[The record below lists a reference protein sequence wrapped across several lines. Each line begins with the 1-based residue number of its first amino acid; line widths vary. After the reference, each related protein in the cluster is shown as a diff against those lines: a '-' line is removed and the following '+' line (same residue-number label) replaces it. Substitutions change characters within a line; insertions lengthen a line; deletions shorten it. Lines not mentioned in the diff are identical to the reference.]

1 MTARSGKQR
10 RLEEPPDREDVP
22 LPRPSSS
29 KRPATRK
36 STDIW
41 LIGHPSATIAGAKL
55 PDCRQ
60 VMKYVM
66 YLRNDPEN
74 IQKKVKNEDIAYEV
88 VDNVIVFWNM
98 ARIKTKYRHND
109 GTPRSF
115 PSVYSGAP
123 ERRTASRSYFSPRE
137 SHNYSFPSQC
147 RGPKRGGFCLTVSI
161 IFSAICCRMHI
172 LLLRVVDLEIS
183 KSSRF
188 PPEAFKTA
196 DTIIVA

>member
-1 MTARSGKQR
+1 MTTRSGKQR

-41 LIGHPSATIAGAKL
+41 LIGQPSATIAGAKL

-98 ARIKTKYRHND
+98 ARIKTKYRHNCMND
-109 GTPRSF
+109 VMKLWNEWQSLMKNKGRQSDAGNRRANF
-115 PSVYSGAP
+115 VERLDKLFDIGAP
-123 ERRTASRSYFSPRE
+123 DAINIIMQSKTSVTQEEAGRCRLLSRPAAR
-137 SHNYSFPSQC
+137 
-147 RGPKRGGFCLTVSI
+147 K
-161 IFSAICCRMHI
+161 
-172 LLLRVVDLEIS
+172 
-183 KSSRF
+183 KSSHGWSRQNL
-188 PPEAFKTA
+188 
-196 DTIIVA
+196 